1 MVGRY
6 SLALG
11 GGGGDKIVM
20 VCDGMGYKKI
30 PALQKCILSIS
41 TKKHLLVVSGVSFFL
56 PSGTVRAGLVWPG
69 RGGKVSCRDNAMI
82 YKSRQLRGKLGLPA
96 TLSIL
101 ANLASWLVGWLVRT
115 MIEAVS

>member
-1 MVGRY
+1 MGTV
-6 SLALG
+6 LLW

-56 PSGTVRAGLVWPG
+56 PSFLPERCVLVWSGRAGGV
-69 RGGKVSCRDNAMI
+69 KFCV
-82 YKSRQLRGKLGLPA
+82 
-96 TLSIL
+96 
-101 ANLASWLVGWLVRT
+101 VT
-115 MIEAVS
+115 ML